1 MNRNNSHRRSQ
12 RVLAF
17 IIILFSGTLSSD
29 AYCGESSHDILLGM
43 STALSGPTAD
53 VGINV
58 RVGVEAALSE
68 ANQRGGVRG
77 QRLRLIAMD
86 DGYEPARTVINIR
99 HLIEKEHVLAI
110 VGNAGTATAISALP
124 IINRSHVPFLFA
136 YTGAGVL
143 RRQPADRYVFNYRA
157 SYAEE
162 TCAMVDAIIG
172 HTNIRPNEIAFFTQ
186 RDGYGD
192 SGFNG
197 GIDALT
203 SHGLASENEIAHG
216 RYKRNS
222 LAIENALAEILFHS
236 VPPKAII
243 MIAAYAP
250 SAKFIR
256 MAKTCGYDGLFLSVS
271 FVGALPLA
279 KTLGDMGDGV
289 IVTQVVPHP
298 ESHCSIAQRY
308 RIAMDRYAHR
318 DTGYC
323 FGSFEGYIAG
333 RILLVALES
342 EVYEGGRDEL
352 VNTLE
357 ALEEFSIGLPKPLKL
372 THSRHQASHAVWPT
386 VIRDRS
392 IEPMEWS
399 DLARGHADE

>member
-1 MNRNNSHRRSQ
+1 MNRTNSHTRFQPVS
-12 RVLAF
+12 AF
-17 IIILFSGTLSSD
+17 IFVLVAGVLSSN
-29 AYCGESSHDILLGM
+29 AHCGENTNDIVLGM

-58 RVGVEAALSE
+58 KAGIEAALVE

-99 HLIEKEHVLAI
+99 HLIEKENVLAI

-124 IINRSHVPFLFA
+124 IVNRSHVPFLFA

-143 RRQPADRYVFNYRA
+143 RRRPADRYVFNYRA

-162 TCAMVDAIIG
+162 TRAMVDAIIE

-203 SHGLASENEIAHG
+203 SHGLASENEIVHG

-222 LAIENALAEILFHS
+222 LAIENALAEILFHN

-250 SAKFIR
+250 SAKFIE

-279 KTLGDMGDGV
+279 QTLGDAGDGV

-298 ESHCSIAQRY
+298 KSACSIAQQY

-318 DTGYC
+318 DAGYC

-333 RILLVALES
+333 RIVLVALQS
-342 EVYEGGRDEL
+342 DCYEGGRDEL

-357 ALEEFSIGLPKPLKL
+357 ALEEFSIGLPEPLKL
-372 THSRHQASHAVWPT
+372 THMRHQASHSVWPT
-386 VIRDRS
+386 VIRNRS
-392 IEPMEWS
+392 IEPMEWA
-399 DLARGHADE
+399 DLAGGLADE